1 MPRRESNAA
10 EITEQ
15 IVEILRDKDLLLADL
30 NSSQMDEVHEGI
42 SKLLVRKGFPE
53 ADVRNKNVTIL
64 LSDIRGFSNIANSHS
79 AADVVALLNRY
90 FHRMGDIIA
99 KYNGRIDKLMGDSIL
114 VVFGL
119 PKAHDDDAERALA
132 CAVEMQQSM
141 SDLNDYNQ
149 SVGMPDLFMGIGIN
163 SGEVVVGE
171 LGSEHYNEYTVI
183 GDEVNLVSR
192 IESHCLRGQ
201 ILISENTFN
210 IVKDHVEVNEP
221 NQIEVKGSRDA
232 VNLYEVFSTSQPE
245 EMAVP
250 RRETRK
256 SPRVNTS
263 MPLAFQVLSGKIV
276 QPERYQGIVL
286 DLSYNGMM
294 IGTSERLPVMS
305 EIKLSLALEL
315 FSDKSTTVYA
325 RILKSEERDGEFRSS
340 AELTNI
346 SREGQAAIKNYVDQ
360 LISAA

>member
-15 IVEILRDKDLLLADL
+15 IVDILRDKGLLLSDL
-30 NSSQMDEVHEGI
+30 DEAKAVQVQEGI
-42 SKLLVRKGFPE
+42 SSLLVRKGFPE
-53 ADVRNKNVTIL
+53 AEVRKKSVTIL

-90 FHRMGDIIA
+90 FHGMGEIIT
-99 KYNGRIDKLMGDSIL
+99 KYDGRIDKLMGDSIL

-119 PKAHDDDAERALA
+119 PQARSDDAERALA
-132 CAVEMQQSM
+132 CAVEMQQAM

-149 SVGMPDLFMGIGIN
+149 SISMPDVFMGIGIN
-163 SGEVVVGE
+163 SGDVVVGE
-171 LGSEHYNEYTVI
+171 LGSSHYNEYTVI

-201 ILISENTFN
+201 ILISENTYD

-232 VNLYEVFSTSQPE
+232 VNLYEVFSTSRPH

-263 MPLAFQVLSGKIV
+263 MPLRFQILSGKIV
-276 QPERYQGIVL
+276 QPEFYEGMVL

-294 IGTSERLPVMS
+294 IGTKERMPVMS

-360 LISAA
+360 LISAS

>member
-10 EITEQ
+10 EITDQ
-15 IVEILRDKDLLLADL
+15 IVEILQDRGLLHKDLDP
-30 NSSQMDEVHEGI
+30 SSLEQVHEGVA
-42 SKLLVRKGFPE
+42 KLLVRKGFPE
-53 ADVRNKNVTIL
+53 SDVRSKTVTIL

-79 AADVVALLNRY
+79 AEDVVSMLNRY
-90 FHRMGDIIA
+90 FHEMGEIIT
-99 KYNGRIDKLMGDSIL
+99 KYDGRIDKLMGDSIL

-119 PKAHDDDAERALA
+119 PESRDDDAERALA
-132 CAVEMQQSM
+132 CAVVMQQAM
-141 SDLNDYNQ
+141 SELNEYNK
-149 SVGMPDLFMGIGIN
+149 SIGMPDVFMGIGIN

-192 IESHCLRGQ
+192 IEAHCLRGQ
-201 ILISENTFN
+201 ILISENTYEL
-210 IVKDHVEVNEP
+210 VKDHVEVNEP

-232 VNLYEVFSTSQPE
+232 VNLYELNATLRPKK
-245 EMAVP
+245 MLVP

-263 MPLAFQVLSGKIV
+263 MPLSFQILSGKIV
-276 QPERYQGIVL
+276 QPEMYTGTVL
-286 DLSYNGMM
+286 DLSYNGMQ
-294 IGTSERLPVMS
+294 IGTQERLPVMS

-325 RILKSEERDGEFRSS
+325 RILKSIERDGEYRSS

-346 SREGQAAIKNYVDQ
+346 SREGQLAIKNFVDQ
-360 LISAA
+360 LISAS

>member
-15 IVEILRDKDLLLADL
+15 IIKILRDKDILLADL
-30 NSSQMDEVHEGI
+30 DSNKAEQVHEGI
-42 SKLLVRKGFPE
+42 SNLLVRKGFPE
-53 ADVRNKNVTIL
+53 SEVRNKTVTIL
-64 LSDIRGFSNIANSHS
+64 LSDIRGFSDIANSHP

-90 FHRMGDIIA
+90 FSRMGDIIA
-99 KYNGRIDKLMGDSIL
+99 KYEGRIDKLMGDSIL

-119 PKAHDDDAERALA
+119 PEAREDDAERALA
-132 CAVEMQQSM
+132 CAVEMQQAM

-149 SVGMPDLFMGIGIN
+149 SIGMPDLFMGIGIN
-163 SGEVVVGE
+163 SGDVVVGE

-183 GDEVNLVSR
+183 GDEVNLVAR

-201 ILISENTFN
+201 ILISENTYE
-210 IVKDHVEVNEP
+210 IVKDFVEVSEP
-221 NQIEVKGSRDA
+221 NQIDVKGSRDS
-232 VNLYEVFSTSQPE
+232 VSLYEVFSTSRPE

-263 MPLAFQVLSGKIV
+263 MPLEFQVLSGKIV
-276 QPERYQGIVL
+276 QPERYQGKVL

-294 IGTSERLPVMS
+294 IGTADKLPVMS

-315 FSDKSTTVYA
+315 FSNKSTTVYA
-325 RILKSEERDGEFRSS
+325 RILKSDARDGEYRSS

-346 SREGQAAIKNYVDQ
+346 SRQGQAAIKNFVDQ
-360 LISAA
+360 LISAS